1 MSEAPL
7 TLPLLMDSQ
16 KPAQLQQHL
25 DAIAAILYSEANPTE
40 LTTLEANEKSVRA
53 LTQEHVLPQLGVFLS
68 TRQQT
73 ATVENNSP

>member
-25 DAIAAILYSEANPTE
+25 DAIAAILYSEANPAIT
-40 LTTLEANEKSVRA
+40 R
-53 LTQEHVLPQLGVFLS
+53 LGL
-68 TRQQT
+68 
-73 ATVENNSP
+73 